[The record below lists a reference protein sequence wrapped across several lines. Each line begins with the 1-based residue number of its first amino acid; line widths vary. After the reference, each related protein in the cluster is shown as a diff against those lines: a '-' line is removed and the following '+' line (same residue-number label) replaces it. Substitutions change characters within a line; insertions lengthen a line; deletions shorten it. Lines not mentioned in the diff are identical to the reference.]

1 MAIPGVVAGAVA
13 DVGAKVAAVS
23 RMGDWESTL
32 PMVSTIHRAFER
44 GDVPLGLI
52 PVLSELGTEWD

>member
-32 PMVSTIHRAFER
+32 PMVSTIHRAFK
-44 GDVPLGLI
+44 
-52 PVLSELGTEWD
+52 